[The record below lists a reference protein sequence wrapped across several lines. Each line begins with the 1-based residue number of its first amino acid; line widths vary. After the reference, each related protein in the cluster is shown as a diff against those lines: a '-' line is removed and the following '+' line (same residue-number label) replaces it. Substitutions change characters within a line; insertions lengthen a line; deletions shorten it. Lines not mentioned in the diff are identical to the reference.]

1 MICCVTL
8 HKVTLGYVRPRYV
21 ITQRYVTV
29 RRGKLLLIG
38 LRWLELF

>member
-1 MICCVTL
+1 MSGHVTL
-8 HKVTLGYVRPRYV
+8 YCVRLRY